1 MSDAEKPKPIGYKS
15 PPEDTRFKPGQSG
28 NPKGRPKGAHNFK
41 TDVKAT
47 LETTIDLATGGAPK
61 KISTQKAALL
71 RLREKALK
79 GDQRALDRLLSLAQ
93 TFNNEPNS
101 SHAALSQDDAKLL
114 EIYRKRILAGASE
127 DSGTEERT

>member
-1 MSDAEKPKPIGYKS
+1 MSEPKKPEPIGYKN
-15 PPEDTRFKPGQSG
+15 PPKETRFKPGQSG
-28 NPKGRPKGAHNFK
+28 NPKGRPRGSQNFK

-47 LETTIDLATGGAPK
+47 LQTPIDLTTSGAPQ
-61 KISTQKAALL
+61 KISTQRAALL

-93 TFNNEPNS
+93 LFNNEPNS
-101 SHAALSQDDAKLL
+101 SQTALSDGDARLL

-127 DSGTEERT
+127 DSGTGDGA